1 MTIQDEVIL
10 ALTCWRENRGGK
22 PQPQAMQAVAN
33 VVLNR
38 AKTHSTDAWTE
49 CTRAEQFS
57 SLTAKG
63 DPELI
68 LWPAK
73 NDPEWQMALS
83 LAAEAAGAGLTDLTG
98 GATLYY
104 APHGQTWAARFT
116 LPNGTVIPFPDHW
129 QESKVVYTATVG
141 AQVFFKSM

>member
-10 ALTCWRENRGGK
+10 ALTCWREDRGGK

-33 VVLNR
+33 VILNR
-38 AKTHSTDAWTE
+38 VKARGTDAWTE

-57 SLTAKG
+57 SLTAKN
-63 DPELI
+63 DPELT

-73 NDPEWQMALS
+73 NDSEWQTALS

-104 APHGQTWAARFT
+104 APQGQTWSARFT
-116 LPNGTVIPFPDHW
+116 LPDGTVIPFPDHW
-129 QESKVVYTATVG
+129 RENEVAYTATLG
-141 AQVFFKSM
+141 GQVFFRSL